1 MGSLLSYKLYK
12 LHLHM
17 YFSSDII
24 SDHKKTL
31 QNYSTNHKKT
41 NKQQKKKTLVQHPT
55 KLSNILT
62 RIIKFRLYKIILMC
76 EELSYEIIDTLVV
89 NQAVF
94 CYN

>member
-1 MGSLLSYKLYK
+1 MRSLLSYKSYE

-17 YFSSDII
+17 YFSSDIL
-24 SDHKKTL
+24 SNYKKNL
-31 QNYSTNHKKT
+31 QNYSRNHKKQT
-41 NKQQKKKTLVQHPT
+41 NKKKNTCAT
-55 KLSNILT
+55 SKLSNILA

-89 NQAVF
+89 SQAVF